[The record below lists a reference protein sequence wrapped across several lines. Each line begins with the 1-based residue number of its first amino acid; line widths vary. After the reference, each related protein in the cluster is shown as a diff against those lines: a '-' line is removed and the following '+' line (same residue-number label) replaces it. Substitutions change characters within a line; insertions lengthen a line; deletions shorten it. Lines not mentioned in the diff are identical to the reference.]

1 MAFRVLVRFA
11 GLAPCGGTRKITA
24 FPTSQGLLLG
34 HRSAIPSVMARVN
47 LTLDPASY
55 DKLAKYAKASG
66 APRAAAARRL
76 LCEALEYREERAR
89 RARLA
94 ADYAADRSDA
104 RELLNDLEA
113 PELELLGDEEG

>member
-1 MAFRVLVRFA
+1 
-11 GLAPCGGTRKITA
+11 
-24 FPTSQGLLLG
+24 
-34 HRSAIPSVMARVN
+34 MARVN
-47 LTLDPASY
+47 LTLDPVAY
-55 DKLAKYAKASG
+55 EKLSRYAKASG
-66 APRAAAARRL
+66 SPRAAAARSL

-113 PELELLGDEEG
+113 LELELLDHEER